1 MLAKTVI
8 ALLSLALV
16 AEAALVRIPIKKV
29 RVTKN
34 KANELYKLQSKYNI
48 SSYTVTESLI
58 NYMDDSYFGVISIGT
73 PPQEFLVLFDTG
85 SSNLWVP
92 VAPCSTTNAACQS
105 HNTYDPSASCTSVFL
120 DEPFA
125 IQYGTG
131 SLSGYLFLD
140 SVTIQGLTIQNQ
152 IFAGATSEPGNTFTD
167 ALFDGILGMAFANI
181 AQDGVVPPFYNM
193 YFQGLLDAP
202 IFSFY
207 LARNGSSLSGGEM
220 ILGGVDPNQYTGN
233 ITYVPVSQKG
243 YWQFEI
249 TSAVVNGTNVCDQCQ
264 GIADTGTSLI
274 AVPDDQYENIQA
286 AIGAVYDEDYSAYL
300 LNCSSID
307 SLPVLNFTIGGAQFT
322 VEGNDYVIQM
332 DGICSSAFETSGAN
346 FWILGDI
353 FIGKYYTVFDMAN
366 MVVGFALA
374 V

>member
-16 AEAALVRIPIKKV
+16 AESALVRIPIKNV
-29 RVTKN
+29 RVAKN
-34 KANELYKLQSKYNI
+34 KANELYKLQSKYNT
-48 SSYTVTESLI
+48 SSYTANESLF
-58 NYMDDSYFGVISIGT
+58 NYMDDSYFGVITIGT

-92 VAPCSTTNAACQS
+92 VAPCSATNAACQG
-105 HNTYDPSASCTSVFL
+105 HNTYDPLASSTYVPNGQAFS
-120 DEPFA
+120 

-131 SLSGYLFLD
+131 SLTGYLFQD
-140 SVTIQGLTIQNQ
+140 SVTIQGLTIQHQ
-152 IFAGATSEPGNTFTD
+152 TFAGATSEPGDTFTD
-167 ALFDGILGMAFANI
+167 AVFDGIFGMAFANI
-181 AQDGVVPPFYNM
+181 AQDGVLPPFYNL
-193 YFQGLLDAP
+193 YYQGLLEVP

-207 LARNGSSLSGGEM
+207 LNRKHGSLNGGEM
-220 ILGGVDPNQYTGN
+220 LLGGVDPNHYTGN
-233 ITYVPVSQKG
+233 VTFVPVSQEG

-274 AVPDDQYENIQA
+274 AVPDEQYENIQA
-286 AIGAVYDEDYSAYL
+286 AIGAVYREELNTYL
-300 LNCSSID
+300 FNCSSID
-307 SLPVLNFTIGGAQFT
+307 SLPVLNFTIGGTQFT
-322 VEGNDYVIQM
+322 LEGSDYVIQM
-332 DGICSSAFETSGAN
+332 EGLCSSAFEPSGAN

-353 FIGKYYTVFDMAN
+353 FIGKYYTIFDMAN
-366 MVVGFALA
+366 MLVGFALA